1 MAEVCNRRGPEI
13 DKVEQEVKARLSSEI
28 NHWDSRAFALKE
40 QEKAGKK
47 TALNWRNAEQ
57 RAEDLAERLKRRLHL
72 IAQERIMSSQ
82 PPRVRTA

>member
-1 MAEVCNRRGPEI
+1 MAEVRNRRGPEI

-40 QEKAGKK
+40 QEEAGKK

-57 RAEDLAERLKRRLHL
+57 RAEDLAERLKRRHL

-82 PPRVRTA
+82 PPRARTA